1 MLNPGLLSGSVVAW
15 DDLTP
20 LRLKNYCVKF
30 SLMLFYEELQLE
42 YNIRVFDLKVGV
54 ASELRNDLFSN
65 LVLARPKATRKYFSS
80 PLPWNQ
86 MGLEGSVLP
95 EKTSC

>member
-54 ASELRNDLFSN
+54 ASELRIDLFRD
-65 LVLARPKATRKYFSS
+65 LVLGTRWGWRGLFCRRRPPASLPSQILVPYAVHFS
-80 PLPWNQ
+80 
-86 MGLEGSVLP
+86 
-95 EKTSC
+95 